1 MRNLPRLLAVDDDVA
16 SAELI
21 VRVAERCGYDG
32 FATSDSR
39 GVTNLVNA
47 LQPSVM
53 AIDITMPN
61 IDAVGLMKLLAEA
74 GYRGHIF
81 ICSGRDPEILEQVQA
96 EGRELGLSI
105 PFVIQKPVDF
115 SALREILKAED
126 LKAAA

>member
-1 MRNLPRLLAVDDDVA
+1 MSTQPRLLAVDDDVA

-47 LQPSVM
+47 LQPTVM

-61 IDAVGLMKLLAEA
+61 IDAIGLMKLLAEA

-81 ICSGRDPEILEQVQA
+81 ICSGREPETLRDVQRQ
-96 EGRELGLSI
+96 GQQLGLSI

-115 SALREILKAED
+115 SGLREILQAED
-126 LKAAA
+126 LKIAA